1 LFRKIF
7 IFLTV
12 VLILIVG
19 LYVLSLSVPLIIA
32 LLTALSLNPLVRLM
46 QNKVKLSRKT
56 AVILVFLLFIII
68 AGIAGSFLVTKAVG
82 QAINFVEDV
91 PSHINKINSIY
102 GDLEA
107 KFTEYGKDL
116 PHEFVQTVIDSFDNY
131 VQQISITIKE
141 KITLSKIAKVFSE
154 VPQYIVSLLVYLIA
168 LFLFMLEL
176 PTLREKIYQM
186 FTEDTAKK
194 VAFMNKRI
202 KSVIVGFFKAQ
213 FLVSLLIFAGSLIG
227 LFIIAPDVALI
238 MSLIIWIIDIIPI
251 IGSIVIL
258 GPWALVMFM
267 AGDVKTGVAL
277 SILAIILLAIRRT
290 VEPKV
295 MGKHMGLSPLAT
307 LISMFL
313 GLKIFGIL
321 GFIIGP
327 LLIIV
332 YNSAR
337 EAGIIRLKIK
347 I

>member
-1 LFRKIF
+1 MFRKIF
-7 IFLTV
+7 IFLIVAT
-12 VLILIVG
+12 LLIVG
-19 LYVLSLSVPLIIA
+19 FYVLSLSIPLIIA
-32 LLTALSLNPLVRLM
+32 VLTALSLNPLVRLI
-46 QNKVKLSRKT
+46 QNKVKLSRKS
-56 AVILVFLLFIII
+56 AVIIVFLSFIII

-82 QAINFVEDV
+82 QTINFVEDV

-102 GDLEA
+102 EDLEK
-107 KFTEYGKDL
+107 KFSEYGKNL
-116 PHEFVQTVIDSFDNY
+116 PTEFVQTVTDSFDNY
-131 VQQISITIKE
+131 ISQLSDTIKE
-141 KITLSKIAKVFSE
+141 KLTINKVAKIFAE
-154 VPQYIVSLLVYLIA
+154 VPQYIVSILVYLIA

-176 PTLREKIYQM
+176 PILRKKIYQL
-186 FTEDTAKK
+186 FTEETARK
-194 VAFMNKRI
+194 VAFMNSRI

-213 FLVSLLIFAGSLIG
+213 FLVSLLIFAVSLIG

-238 MSLIIWIIDIIPI
+238 MSLIIWVIDIIPI
-251 IGSIVIL
+251 IGSIIIL
-258 GPWALVMFM
+258 GPWALIMFL
-267 AGDVKTGVAL
+267 AGDVQTGIEL

-327 LLIIV
+327 LIIII

-337 EAGIIRLKIK
+337 EAEIIRINIK

>member
-7 IFLTV
+7 IFLTI
-12 VLILIVG
+12 VLLLIVG

-107 KFTEYGKDL
+107 KFSEYGKDL

-194 VAFMNKRI
+194 VAFMNSRI

-267 AGDVKTGVAL
+267 AGDVQTGVAL